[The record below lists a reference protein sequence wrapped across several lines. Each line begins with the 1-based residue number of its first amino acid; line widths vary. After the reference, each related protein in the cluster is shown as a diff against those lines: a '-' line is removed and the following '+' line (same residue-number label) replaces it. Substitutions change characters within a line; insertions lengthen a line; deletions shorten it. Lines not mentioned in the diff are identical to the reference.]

1 MRTFKTCAALALV
14 CAAILAEVATS
25 GSALAAD
32 QSASEAGA
40 PGELDPLTDEEKKEA
55 ERIVRADPRAA
66 ELLGER
72 ATLVSIEF
80 LAIKNDVVRHADLLF
95 AVPPMEFGARAI
107 VQLGARPS
115 VVDFMRIDAG
125 SVPMTEAD
133 VLEAWNIARADEAYM
148 RVLGRHRGQ
157 LTPEALRIH
166 TGDRSDPCYH
176 GRCFY
181 LIVRD
186 GDYYVS
192 DASVVV
198 DLAARRVLWDRRAE

>member
-1 MRTFKTCAALALV
+1 MPRFGAAPTLV
-14 CAAILAEVATS
+14 CMAILMGTPVYS
-25 GSALAAD
+25 FAAD
-32 QSASEAGA
+32 QMASEAA
-40 PGELDPLTDEEKKEA
+40 PPEELDPLTDEEKKEA
-55 ERIVRADPRAA
+55 ERLVRADPRAA

-80 LAIKNDVVRHADLLF
+80 LAIKGDAVRHSDLLF

-107 VQLGARPS
+107 VQLGAKPS
-115 VVDFMRIDAG
+115 IVEFTRIDAR
-125 SVPMTEAD
+125 SVPMTQAD
-133 VLEAWNIARADEAYM
+133 VQEAWNIARADAAYM
-148 RVLGRHRGQ
+148 RRLGQDRGQ
-157 LTPEALRIH
+157 LTPEALRIY
-166 TGDRSDPCYH
+166 TEDRSDPCYH

-198 DLAARRVLWDRRAE
+198 DLAAKRVLWDRRAK